1 MSDSLASRILIL
13 LFNEI
18 QSLIIFSLKSFENG
32 AFNTTHILV
41 NSPAVHKQKPVVGC
55 NDTVT
60 IAAYHAFMNAVP
72 PVSAVAGSVRSA
84 RFHQWRS
91 RKDRAV
97 RWLITIGGIAVI
109 SAVML
114 IFFYLLYVVFPLFLP
129 ASTKFE
135 HLADNPRWQADQP
148 VYLSVE
154 EQLEVG
160 LRVSSAGVA
169 EFFSLDDGSSLQ
181 TQQLPFD
188 AQARLTASSEAIE
201 FNGLVAVA
209 SDSGHVLVF
218 KHSYQT
224 RFTGGVET
232 RQVIPELSFPY
243 GEQSLLVMP
252 GTDISSI
259 ALSDGDS
266 DLVLAATGADGRV
279 RVEMI
284 AKTENFLTGEITLE
298 KNSVETRVKFK
309 TTAVAISGNHRWL
322 YLGDDQ
328 GNLHRLQL
336 DTLELLQSIR
346 LGNSAI
352 TTMTMLLGG
361 ISVLAGD
368 AGGSISQLFPVREQ
382 GNEYHLELIRRFNRQ
397 SAPIVQILPEQR
409 RKGFLA
415 LDAQNGLGIYHST
428 AQRLVHFQSLEAR
441 HPRRLALS
449 PRANGLLI
457 EGGEGSLGMLGIEN
471 EHPEISFSSLW
482 QKVWY
487 ENYEQPEYIWQSSA
501 STNEFE
507 PKFSLTPL
515 VFGTLKASL
524 YAMLF
529 AIPLALMGAAYTAYF
544 MSPALR
550 NWVKPSI
557 EVMAALPTVILGFM
571 AGLWFAPWVEEN
583 LAGIFMILL
592 ILPVGLLIFAWLWH
606 QYNGPLKTWV
616 PAGWEPILQL
626 PILIGLGM
634 LAMWLADPVQALF
647 FGGDLRTWLSQE
659 AGIPYDQRNALVV
672 GCAMGFAVIP
682 TIFSIAED
690 AIFGVPESLSDG
702 SLALGATPWQT
713 MVRVVLP
720 TASPGIFSGLM
731 IGLGRAVGETMI
743 VLMATG
749 NTPIMDW
756 NLFEGMRTLAANIAV
771 EMPEAEVAG
780 SHYRI
785 LFVAALVLFL
795 FTFVVNT
802 GAEVIRQRLRDK
814 YSSL

>member
-1 MSDSLASRILIL
+1 
-13 LFNEI
+13 
-18 QSLIIFSLKSFENG
+18 
-32 AFNTTHILV
+32 
-41 NSPAVHKQKPVVGC
+41 
-55 NDTVT
+55 
-60 IAAYHAFMNAVP
+60 MNAVP
-72 PVSAVAGSVRSA
+72 PVSAVAGPVRSA
-84 RFHQWRS
+84 RFHRWRS

-97 RWLITIGGIAVI
+97 RWLVSIGGVAVI
-109 SAVML
+109 SAVVL

-129 ASTKFE
+129 ASTKLE
-135 HLADNPRWQADQP
+135 HIADNPRWQADKP

-154 EQLEVG
+154 EQMVVG
-160 LRVSSAGVA
+160 LRVSSSGGA
-169 EFFSLDDGSSLQ
+169 EFFLLADGSSVQ
-181 TQQLPFD
+181 MHQLPLD
-188 AQARLTASSEAIE
+188 EQTRLMASSEAVE

-209 SDSGHVLVF
+209 SDSGRVLVF

-224 RFTGGVET
+224 RFEGGVET
-232 RQVIPELSFPY
+232 RKVVPELSFPY
-243 GEQSLLVMP
+243 GKQPLLLMP
-252 GTDISSI
+252 NTDLSAI
-259 ALSDGDS
+259 ALSDSDS
-266 DLVLAATGADGRV
+266 DLVLAAAGVDGQV
-279 RVEMI
+279 RVEI
-284 AKTENFLTGEITLE
+284 FSKTENFLTGEITLE
-298 KNSVETRVKFK
+298 KNSVDTMVSFK
-309 TTAVAISGNHRWL
+309 TTAAAISGNHRWL
-322 YLGDDQ
+322 YLGDEQ

-336 DTLELLQSIR
+336 DTLESLQSIR
-346 LGNSAI
+346 LGDSAI
-352 TTMTMLLGG
+352 TTMSMLLGG

-368 AGGSISQLFPVREQ
+368 AGGSISQLFPVRDQE
-382 GNEYHLELIRRFNRQ
+382 NEYRLELIRRFEKQ

-409 RKGFLA
+409 RKGFVA
-415 LDAQNGLGIYHST
+415 LDAQSGLGIYHST
-428 AQRLVHFQSLEAR
+428 AKRLVHFQSLETR
-441 HPRRLALS
+441 QPRSLALS

-457 EGGEGSLGMLGIEN
+457 EGKKGSLGMLVIEN

-482 QKVWY
+482 RKVWY
-487 ENYEQPEYIWQSSA
+487 ENYEQPEYVWQSSA
-501 STNEFE
+501 SSNEFE

-515 VFGTLKASL
+515 VFGTLKAAL

-550 NWVKPSI
+550 KWVKPSI
-557 EVMAALPTVILGFM
+557 EIMAALPTVILGFM

-592 ILPVGLLIFAWLWH
+592 VLPVGLLIFAWLWH
-606 QYNGPLKTWV
+606 QYNGPLKT
-616 PAGWEPILQL
+616 
-626 PILIGLGM
+626 M
-634 LAMWLADPVQALF
+634 F
-647 FGGDLRTWLSQE
+647 FGGDFRTWLSHE
-659 AGIPYDQRNALVV
+659 AGISYDQRNALVV

-690 AIFGVPESLSDG
+690 AIFGVPESLSNG
-702 SLALGATPWQT
+702 SLALGATPWQSLL
-713 MVRVVLP
+713 RVVLP

-771 EMPEAEVAG
+771 EMPEAEVNG

-802 GAEVIRQRLRDK
+802 GAEVIRQRLREK